1 MAAPTPQVEEVRNPA
16 LREVPLGVTQKY
28 LIVTA
33 NYPASG
39 SWHHFWGPK
48 ECGTSHRC
56 RLTSGI
62 QARPLQQACHFEA
75 SLDCGAIRVFIIL
88 GGAQPDRFISS
99 LTLPQ
104 TDGLVSSIRAVTS

>member
-39 SWHHFWGPK
+39 S
-48 ECGTSHRC
+48 
-56 RLTSGI
+56 
-62 QARPLQQACHFEA
+62 
-75 SLDCGAIRVFIIL
+75 
-88 GGAQPDRFISS
+88 
-99 LTLPQ
+99 
-104 TDGLVSSIRAVTS
+104 